1 MIKERVKFLID
12 SFGLELL
19 LEMNDIEQESI
30 LVYLIDE
37 GLIDIEEYFED
48 ER

>member
-1 MIKERVKFLID
+1 MVEERVKFLID

-19 LEMNDIEQESI
+19 LEMNDIEQEAV

-37 GLIDIEEYFED
+37 GIINIEEYFED
-48 ER
+48 E